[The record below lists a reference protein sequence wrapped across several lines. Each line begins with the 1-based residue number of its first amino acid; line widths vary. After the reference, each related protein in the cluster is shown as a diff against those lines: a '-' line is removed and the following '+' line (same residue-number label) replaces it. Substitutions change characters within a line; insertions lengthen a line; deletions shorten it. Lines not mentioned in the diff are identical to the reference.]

1 MATGSRHN
9 SKRVWLVGMCPQ
21 NDFFAGMELIRFER
35 MWETGLILRKSNI
48 HAGVPM
54 SEKSLSVSGLL
65 AGLMLLAVLPFSAA
79 KAQDTPIPLA
89 TVKQAINATKA
100 NWIAFRNY
108 DGQQLLYLTQLLTWK
123 CGLREIRYG
132 LNSSHLGDVWPL
144 PVCNP
149 QTPYQLDPNYDHIYV
164 NYPLDSLKFVSV
176 QVVFADGATTD
187 VMTYTPC
194 DVANEVSCAA
204 LIQ

>member
-1 MATGSRHN
+1 MRPQ
-9 SKRVWLVGMCPQ
+9 KVPFVGA
-21 NDFFAGMELIRFER
+21 DLIPFER
-35 MWETGLILRKSNI
+35 MWETGLTLRKSI
-48 HAGVPM
+48 LHAGVPM
-54 SEKSLSVSGLL
+54 SKISLSVSGFL
-65 AGLMLLAVLPFSAA
+65 AGLILLAALPLSAV

-108 DGQQLLYLTQLLTWK
+108 DGQQLLYFTQLLTWK

-132 LNSSHLGDVWPL
+132 LNSSHLADLWPL

-149 QTPYQLDPNYDHIYV
+149 QTPYHLDPNYDHIYV

-194 DVANEVSCAA
+194 DVANEVTCAA